1 MLLTF
6 EKHFL
11 VFKFCHLQCYVFY
24 SCSLLLLLQRRN
36 VHFMSPPRMV
46 RCPVTPLETI
56 PTVLCNAK
64 AETTSCSLPCICT
77 IAQVENGTSSIS
89 TPLILMP
96 YTHCHGQ
103 TVQVNILYVELCV
116 CAHVGLCLVN

>member
-1 MLLTF
+1 
-6 EKHFL
+6 
-11 VFKFCHLQCYVFY
+11 
-24 SCSLLLLLQRRN
+24 
-36 VHFMSPPRMV
+36 MV

-56 PTVLCNAK
+56 PPVLCNAK

-89 TPLILMP
+89 MPLILMP

-103 TVQVNILYVELCV
+103 IVQVNILYVELCV
-116 CAHVGLCLVN
+116 CAHDGLCLVN